1 MFGGVKRAIA
11 WFMDGL
17 VEALAGIGDR
27 FSRRA
32 RLRLVPVD
40 DGYAI
45 EQEGGKREK
54 TVLRLEQAG
63 DVTRFMPPEA
73 AAALKKRD
81 VDLVLPSDGLLIRTL
96 DPMPAESRSYL
107 DGIVRH
113 QLERLVPWRT
123 EDVLHSYQAAPAGAK
138 DDRLIVTIAATARSL
153 HARTLAA
160 LSALNPAELR
170 LLYPNVPQTG
180 GDVAI
185 RVDDNS
191 IAIARLKRIRRGV
204 VMMLSIILLV
214 SAAGFGVLAYTG
226 NHAAELLATAEQSV
240 SELRQRLAA
249 RGPQRLL
256 GRDFEAIV
264 ARKRAAPIAV
274 AAIDALADALP
285 DDTFLTELRIAEGRI
300 RMTGVSRNVAELVP
314 AIEGSPLF
322 AEASFFAPTARL
334 PNSQGDRF
342 HLEARLKPA
351 GATSAE
357 AKPSDLRPRE
367 PSTRPP
373 SAREPSTREP
383 SAREPSAREREQGS
397 VDRIDQ

>member
-1 MFGGVKRAIA
+1 MIGGVKRAIA

-17 VEALAGIGDR
+17 VEALAAIDDR
-27 FSRRA
+27 FRRRA

-45 EQEGGKREK
+45 EQENGRREK
-54 TVLRLEQAG
+54 TLLHLEQAG
-63 DVTRFMPPEA
+63 DVTRLTPPQA
-73 AAALKKRD
+73 ASALKQRD
-81 VDLVLPSDGLLIRTL
+81 VDLVLPADGLLIRTL
-96 DPMPAESRSYL
+96 DPMPVESRSYL

-123 EDVLHSYQAAPAGAK
+123 DDVLHSYQVAPVGAR
-138 DDRLIVTIAATARSL
+138 DDRLIVTIAATARSM
-153 HARTLAA
+153 HARALAA
-160 LSALNPAELR
+160 LSALSPGELR
-170 LLYPNVPQTG
+170 LLYQNVPQTG
-180 GDVAI
+180 GDIAI

-191 IAIARLKRIRRGV
+191 VALARLRRIRRGV
-204 VMMLSIILLV
+204 VMALAVLLMI

-226 NHAAELLATAEQSV
+226 NQAAESLATAEQSA

-314 AIEGSPLF
+314 LIEASPLF
-322 AEASFFAPTARL
+322 AEATFFAPTARL

-351 GATSAE
+351 EAKQAE
-357 AKPSDLRPRE
+357 AKPPELRPRD
-367 PSTRPP
+367 PSP
-373 SAREPSTREP
+373 A
-383 SAREPSAREREQGS
+383 ERIG
-397 VDRIDQ
+397 R